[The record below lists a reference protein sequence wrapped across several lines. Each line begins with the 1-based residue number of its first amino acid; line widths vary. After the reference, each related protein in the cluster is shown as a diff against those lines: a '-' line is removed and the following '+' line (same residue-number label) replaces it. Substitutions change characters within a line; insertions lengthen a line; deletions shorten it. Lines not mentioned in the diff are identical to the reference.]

1 MYFLPPWLQCPVTRR
16 FTPMEEG
23 AMVAA
28 EAAKAA
34 AASAHLAGAG
44 EGHDDAVAEVVEVF
58 GGGLENSRS
67 AFVRC
72 LVFNV
77 LLI

>member
-28 EAAKAA
+28 KAA
-34 AASAHLAGAG
+34 VASAHLAGAG
-44 EGHDDAVAEVVEVF
+44 EGHDDVVAEVVEVF